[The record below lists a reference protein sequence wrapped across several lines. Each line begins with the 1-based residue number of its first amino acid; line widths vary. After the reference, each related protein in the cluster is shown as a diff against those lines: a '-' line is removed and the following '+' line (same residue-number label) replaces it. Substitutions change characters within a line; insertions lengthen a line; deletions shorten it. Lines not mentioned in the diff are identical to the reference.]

1 MPDISFP
8 ILRPLEVQMIH
19 SKSSFLKTVF
29 AVSAVFLSCTTA
41 GFADDQSPQLRPGLG
56 AGNSTKSVR
65 PNRIRKDR
73 AAANSM
79 ARYHWL
85 DRAAMAN
92 PQLIESI
99 TDFHSASMLLTKH
112 PRLGEIAEADHYLC
126 RRLTRWKDVARKL
139 AANPECD
146 KVIARDPE
154 GIYRAIKRDR
164 RLAKILARNP
174 MFHRMIGENPDLGKL
189 LSTYM

>member
-1 MPDISFP
+1 
-8 ILRPLEVQMIH
+8 MIH
-19 SKSSFLKTVF
+19 SKSSFFKAMLIVAPTF
-29 AVSAVFLSCTTA
+29 MACALA
-41 GFADDQSPQLRPGLG
+41 GLADDNPQLRPGLDSDNT
-56 AGNSTKSVR
+56 AKSTR

-73 AAANSM
+73 GAANAM

-85 DRAAMAN
+85 DRAALAN

-99 TDFHSASMLLTKH
+99 TDFHSASMILAKH
-112 PRLGEIAEADHYLC
+112 KRLGEIAEADHYLC

-139 AANPECD
+139 AVNPDCD

-154 GIYRAIKRDR
+154 GIYRAIKNDR
-164 RLAKILARNP
+164 SLAKILARNP